1 MKKSNITKLLI
12 LSLSALC
19 VFSSCV
25 NNNSSSSEPSSSETQ
40 PSSSSSTSSE
50 VAKSKWGDKDNPLS
64 PDELYETMKDMGND
78 EWSPEKG
85 YLKGVVKSV
94 TYNSNFSN
102 YELELV
108 TSGSH
113 VVKVYGAVLG
123 SGVSAP
129 AEGDTITGYGY
140 FQRYHSSSTGNVA
153 YELAYNST
161 TKESPTIIKVE
172 KGEQSNAPIEYEGS
186 LEAPLSISELRTK
199 TAALQTSNYD
209 TKYCSEKAAYVI
221 GIAVDVQESNSKYTI
236 EIADENDNR
245 YTIYSGK
252 LADGVKAPV
261 NGDTV
266 VAYGFYCNFNGVHEL
281 TYNREL
287 TPTVSKT
294 AHNDYDISYTV
305 IGADDEEDETLA
317 TVSVVDS
324 STSGDTETLTIT
336 PAEGY
341 KIARVSLNGS
351 TLSKTNGSYSFT
363 TSHKNEIVIKI
374 VDENTPT
381 SQEYKI
387 KYSGGTSNMDGSNQA
402 DLFGLDDEMFSV
414 VGSKGSL
421 KNNVGLNKSGEF
433 RIYKGD
439 PTNHKLT
446 VSVTKGHTIETVT
459 LKMTSGYEQGLVV
472 KVDGTKVTPVNGVYT
487 INASSFDIQ
496 NEYEQE
502 QIRIKEIVLFAL

>member
-40 PSSSSSTSSE
+40 PSSSSTTSE
-50 VAKSKWGDKDNPLS
+50 IAKSKWGSKENPLT
-64 PDELYETMKDMGND
+64 PDELYETMKDMGDD

-85 YLKGVVKSV
+85 YLRGEVKSV
-94 TYNSNFSN
+94 TYNSSYSN

-108 TSGSH
+108 TSGSY
-113 VVKVYGAVLG
+113 VVKVYGAVLA

-129 AEGDTITGYGY
+129 AEGDIITGHGL
-140 FQRYHSSSTGNVA
+140 FKRYHSSSTGAVA

-186 LEAPLSISELRTK
+186 LEVPLTISQLRAK
-199 TAALQTSNYD
+199 TSALQTSDYN
-209 TKYCSEKAAYVI
+209 TKYCSEKAAYVT
-221 GIAVDVQESNSKYTI
+221 GIAVDVQVSNSKYTI

-252 LADGVKAPV
+252 LDSGVKAPV
-261 NGDTV
+261 KGDTV

-294 AHNDYDISYTV
+294 AHNDYDISYSV
-305 IGADDEEDETLA
+305 IGEDNEEDASLA
-317 TVSVVDS
+317 TVTVAET

-341 KIARVSLNGS
+341 KIARVSLNGA
-351 TLSKTNGSYSFT
+351 TLSKVSGSYSFT
-363 TSHKNEIVIKI
+363 TSHKNDIVIKI

-387 KYSGGTSNMDGSNQA
+387 KYSGDTGNMDGSNQA

-421 KNNVGLNKSGEF
+421 RNNVGLNKSGEF

-439 PTNHKLT
+439 PTDHKLT
-446 VSVTKGHTIETVT
+446 ISVSEGHTIETVS

-472 KVDGTKVTPVNGVYT
+472 KVDGTKITPVNGVYT